1 MPVKRIKNCYRSQW
15 ILPKCKEYHII
26 IIVLFMLHVQ
36 LSEELATAKLQLEKR
51 RPERQHEQHQLTTD
65 MLSADAEM
73 QRMQDHMRK
82 VRH

>member
-1 MPVKRIKNCYRSQW
+1 
-15 ILPKCKEYHII
+15 
-26 IIVLFMLHVQ
+26 MLHVQ